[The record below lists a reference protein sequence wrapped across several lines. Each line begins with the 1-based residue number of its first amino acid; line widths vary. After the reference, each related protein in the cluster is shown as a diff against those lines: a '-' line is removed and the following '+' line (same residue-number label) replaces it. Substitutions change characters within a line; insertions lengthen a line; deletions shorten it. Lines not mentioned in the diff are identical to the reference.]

1 MAEELELFPPAAPAT
16 PAQPE
21 IPASAPLAE
30 RMRPR
35 CLADVVGQDHL
46 LGKGKLVRA
55 MLEARRL
62 HSLLLWGP
70 PGTGKTTLARLIA
83 QELDAPFDPL
93 SAVLAGVK
101 DLRAAV
107 ERAAL
112 RLRAGGKPTIVFV
125 DEIHRFNKAQ
135 QDALLPHVEA
145 GTIVLIGATTEN
157 PSFEVNAPLLS
168 RTRVLTLHSLGAPAL
183 IAVLERALNDAE
195 HGLGGEGL
203 TLEDDARDGLV
214 QHAQGDARIALG
226 TLEVAAQLAAG
237 VPITLEHVREAAQ
250 RRALRHDRAGDQHY
264 DIVSAFIKSMRGSD
278 PDGALY
284 WMVRMLEAGEDA
296 LFIARR
302 MVIFAAEDIGN
313 ADPEALRTAVAVK
326 DAVHFV
332 GLPEAKIPL
341 AQGVTYLACAPK
353 SNASYLAL
361 GALTEEI
368 ERSGTLPVPMHLRN
382 APTRLM
388 KEQGHGDGY
397 RYPHDHSGHHTK
409 QAYLPDELQGRTYY
423 EPSDQGD
430 EKETRK
436 RLKAWRAATD

>member
-1 MAEELELFPPAAPAT
+1 V
-16 PAQPE
+16 
-21 IPASAPLAE
+21 PASAPLAE

-35 CLADVVGQDHL
+35 RHGDVLGQDHL
-46 LGKGKLVRA
+46 LGKGKLVTA
-55 MLEARRL
+55 MLEAGRL

-70 PGTGKTTLARLIA
+70 PGTGKTTLARLLA
-83 QELDAPFDPL
+83 KELDAPFEPL

-107 ERAAL
+107 ERATS

-168 RTRVLTLHSLGAPAL
+168 RTRVLTLRSLDAGAIA
-183 IAVLERALNDAE
+183 AVLERAMGDVEN
-195 HGLGGEGL
+195 GLGGRGL
-203 TLEDDARDGLV
+203 TLEPDARDGLV
-214 QHAQGDARIALG
+214 QHAQGDARVALG
-226 TLEVAAQLAAG
+226 ALEIAAQLAAEG
-237 VPITLEHVREAAQ
+237 PITLEHVREAAQ
-250 RRALRHDRAGDQHY
+250 RRVLRYDRNGDQHY
-264 DIVSAFIKSMRGSD
+264 DIISAFIKSMRGSD
-278 PDGALY
+278 PDAALY

-313 ADPEALRTAVAVK
+313 ADPDALRMAVSVK

-353 SNASYLAL
+353 SNASYAAL
-361 GALTEEI
+361 GALTEEV
-368 ERSGTLPVPMHLRN
+368 RRTGTLPVPMHLRN
-382 APTRLM
+382 APTELM
-388 KEQGHGDGY
+388 KEQGHGVGY
-397 RYPHDHSGHHTK
+397 RYPHDHPGHHTA
-409 QAYLPDELQGRTYY
+409 QEYLPETLQGRSYY

-430 EKETRK
+430 EKATRQ
-436 RLKAWRAATD
+436 RLNAWRATRR